1 MCRVPHWECLIVDLP
16 SCDRLTSINLSHVDT
31 VFECQQIWS
40 YMNMAIVLF
49 SNTNQV
55 WIKQG
60 LLVLL
65 APDSEKEC
73 RHLVRNKCCTFLTTR
88 SIRNTIL
95 HGLTMLVLVRFKLL
109 NAVSYG

>member
-1 MCRVPHWECLIVDLP
+1 
-16 SCDRLTSINLSHVDT
+16 
-31 VFECQQIWS
+31 
-40 YMNMAIVLF
+40 MAIVLF

-95 HGLTMLVLVRFKLL
+95 HGLTMLVFTFTLSQQKKNKKTMLVLVRFKLL